1 MNVYDIIKES
11 YNTDNEIIEEGLFR
25 KNSKNNTPTIKV
37 LDNDSD
43 KKHFYEFVSNFK
55 KYLDS
60 SYKGDLIS
68 IELNG
73 NDSDIINF
81 EVENEKFD
89 DNKEYQKVEKDMLS
103 ILKKVY
109 SYNCLSK
116 TGKVDYMFD
125 MVVEYKG
132 LLINIHNK
140 FERFYLSFDPI
151 YSKSMEKDTIYKY
164 KDIKKL
170 VSINNFDG
178 TELLNYKDK
187 FEIHVPRTDIDFYK
201 SKINN
206 IFKNYDITIEEEKER
221 LTTGFIK
228 QLTVKFNSINESYY
242 DENELHKSNLI
253 KEENTMTINVL
264 ANLAKNA
271 GLENLLIES
280 DIVEESNK
288 IIDSLDTIDESVLT
302 GDISVLPV
310 YESDKSYYTDLDSLY
325 TVAEVYDVE
334 LDKAMSL
341 LKEVNNISED
351 ENISVILKEG
361 FEKVITLESFIDM
374 KKALDEAGIAI
385 SLDKEVSIDDFIT
398 EANVISDAFSKVKDK
413 IKNMNIN
420 SLQKTIKKC
429 EESNKKLN
437 EEMQKLDKMS
447 KEEASKYVEK
457 QANKNLAVVSAY
469 LGTSMVSGWATGVL
483 IVAKPLVGIPVYA
496 GLLKS
501 VNSVGAKLNRSGK
514 TIITSNVD
522 KYKKAINNTIKINNK
537 TIKECN
543 NIIKA
548 KK

>member
-1 MNVYDIIKES
+1 MNVYNIIKES
-11 YNTDNEIIEEGLFR
+11 YNTDDEIIEEGLFR
-25 KNSKNNTPTIKV
+25 KKSKNTPVIKV

-73 NDSDIINF
+73 NDSDTINF

-170 VSINNFDG
+170 VSINGFDG
-178 TELLNYKDK
+178 SEFTFYKDK
-187 FEIHVPRTDIDFYK
+187 FSAMFPFKMIDSYK

-206 IFKNYDITIEEEKER
+206 IFKDYDISIEEENKSIGYTKF
-221 LTTGFIK
+221 LTI
-228 QLTVKFNSINESYY
+228 KFNTITESYY
-242 DENELHKSNLI
+242 DENELHTSNLI
-253 KEENTMTINVL
+253 KEENTMTINTL
-264 ANLAKNA
+264 ANLARNT

-310 YESDKSYYTDLDSLY
+310 YESDKSYYTDLDSLC

-341 LKEVNNISED
+341 LKEVNDISED
-351 ENISVILKEG
+351 ENISVVLKEG

-374 KKALDEAGIAI
+374 KKTLDEAGIAI

>member
-1 MNVYDIIKES
+1 MNVYNIIKES
-11 YNTDNEIIEEGLFR
+11 YNTDDEIIEEGLFR
-25 KNSKNNTPTIKV
+25 KKSKNTPVIKV

-73 NDSDIINF
+73 NDSDTINF

-103 ILKKVY
+103 ILKKAY

-170 VSINNFDG
+170 VSINGFDG
-178 TELLNYKDK
+178 SEFTFYKDK
-187 FEIHVPRTDIDFYK
+187 FSAMFPFKMIDSYK

-206 IFKNYDITIEEEKER
+206 IFKDYDISIEEENKSIGYTKF
-221 LTTGFIK
+221 LTI
-228 QLTVKFNSINESYY
+228 KFNTITESYY
-242 DENELHKSNLI
+242 DENELHTSNLI
-253 KEENTMTINVL
+253 KEENTMSINVL

-351 ENISVILKEG
+351 ENISVVLKEG